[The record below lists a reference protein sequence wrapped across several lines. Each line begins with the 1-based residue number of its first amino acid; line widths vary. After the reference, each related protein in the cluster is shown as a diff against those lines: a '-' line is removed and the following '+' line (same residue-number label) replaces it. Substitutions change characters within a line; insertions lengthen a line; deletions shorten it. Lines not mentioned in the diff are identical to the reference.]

1 MKEYIKVI
9 KDRAVN
15 KIRDNTGGAY
25 IAGAFVIMGLV
36 FILAF
41 FAEYYRVYNQI
52 AVADRAYEKAM
63 LSVAIEN
70 YDEIFLSTRESTQIG
85 GVMDGGNAGLELN
98 DAKKK
103 EKPVFVNM
111 NDGGDIALELQGL
124 LNTTL
129 EENGHLLAYNDS
141 GNLMY
146 SLSDFKMS
154 IKESTGYGGF
164 VKYEV
169 KGSFHI
175 EVPFYLM
182 GVEASR
188 IVLDVPSVTAWK
200 SRL

>member
-1 MKEYIKVI
+1 MKKQI
-9 KDRAVN
+9 N
-15 KIRDNTGGAY
+15 KIINKLKDNTAGAY
-25 IAGAFVIMGLV
+25 IAGAFIVMGLV

-52 AVADRAYEKAM
+52 SVADRAYEKAM

-70 YDEIFLSTRESTQIG
+70 YDEIFLSTREATQIG

-98 DAKKK
+98 DTKKK
-103 EKPVFVNM
+103 EKPVFVSI
-111 NDGGDIALELQGL
+111 NDGGDIASELQGL
-124 LNTTL
+124 LSTTL
-129 EENGHLLAYNDS
+129 EENGKLVAYDDY

-146 SLSDFKMS
+146 SLSDFKMD
-154 IKESTGYGGF
+154 IKETATYGGF
-164 VKYEV
+164 VKYKV

-182 GVEASR
+182 GIEASR
-188 IVLDVPSVTAWK
+188 IVLDVPSITAWK